1 MPANLFSRFLQRTRH
16 EAGKRRKEEQGESGL
31 NRSERFY
38 IWARL
43 LCADKE
49 NKIITLFQSR
59 RLSGWFYRFGEFFR
73 PSTAEVYG
81 KLLYNQIGDN
91 IYNSKWRNSVRRKL
105 IRTWTVPG
113 VRARRS
119 DGGERVTNAGKT
131 RGAFSPR
138 FFFPRQFFS
147 RALLSERDMISFK
160 DTTIVNQ
167 LELTLSVPSLTWVI
181 YDVKKDKGGRTKHN
195 FVHKWKSFLNFIY
208 VR

>member
-59 RLSGWFYRFGEFFR
+59 RLSGWFYRFGKFFR
-73 PSTAEVYG
+73 PSKAEVYG

-91 IYNSKWRNSVRRKL
+91 NSKWRNSVRRKL
-105 IRTWTVPG
+105 IRTWTVPAFERG
-113 VRARRS
+113 VQMVGSELPTQGKR
-119 DGGERVTNAGKT
+119 GEHSPLVSFFLVN
-131 RGAFSPR
+131 FSPAHYCLNAR
-138 FFFPRQFFS
+138 NRLKLPG
-147 RALLSERDMISFK
+147 L
-160 DTTIVNQ
+160 N
-167 LELTLSVPSLTWVI
+167 
-181 YDVKKDKGGRTKHN
+181 DVCKRLGIQIC
-195 FVHKWKSFLNFIY
+195 F
-208 VR
+208 